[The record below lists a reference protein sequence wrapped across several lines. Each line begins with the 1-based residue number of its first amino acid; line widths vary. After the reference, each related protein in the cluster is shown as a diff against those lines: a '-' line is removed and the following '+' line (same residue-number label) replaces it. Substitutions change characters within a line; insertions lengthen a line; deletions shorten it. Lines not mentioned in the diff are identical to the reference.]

1 MKRYALWLAA
11 PAAFAL
17 PTGACTSDSPTGVP
31 AIRIDVAPSPVTL
44 ETDET
49 RQLTATV
56 RSTSGTVI
64 DHATVTWSSTSALVA
79 TVTQAGLVTAVGK
92 GTTQIQATF
101 TNVTGSA
108 LVTVNNATVLR
119 NVILYA
125 TEEFGLSEL
134 AVVKPDGTG
143 RRRLTTDQ
151 FGYFMPDIS
160 RDGRHIAFA
169 GLGGIYAMNADGTGT
184 TLVVSRGSSID
195 ATPAWS
201 PDGSRIAFRSMVDG
215 PFGSAGRIFVVN
227 VDGTGLRQLSP
238 DVPDP
243 NVVYYFDDSPTW
255 SPDGATIAFDRFGA
269 LAVINVD
276 GTGLTTLSTPE
287 GAETPSW
294 SPDGTHIAYTS
305 FINTRDVFVSNADG
319 SNPVRVT
326 SAPEQENNPRWSPD
340 SHRLVFCRVLNGFF
354 QLFTINA
361 DGTGETRLSANPNT
375 FECSPSWS
383 PVP

>member
-49 RQLTATV
+49 RPLTATV

-125 TEEFGLSEL
+125 T
-134 AVVKPDGTG
+134 
-143 RRRLTTDQ
+143 DQ

-169 GLGGIYAMNADGTGT
+169 GPGGIYAVNADGTGT

-276 GTGLTTLSTPE
+276 GTGLTTLSTAE

-305 FINTRDVFVSNADG
+305 FINTRDVFVSDADG

-326 SAPEQENNPRWSPD
+326 IAPEQENNPRWSPD

>member
-1 MKRYALWLAA
+1 M
-11 PAAFAL
+11 
-17 PTGACTSDSPTGVP
+17 TSAVK
-31 AIRIDVAPSPVTL
+31 AH
-44 ETDET
+44 ETVCP
-49 RQLTATV
+49 LTATV

-79 TVTQAGLVTAVGK
+79 NVTQAGLVTAVGK

-108 LVTVNNATVLR
+108 VVTVNNATVLR

-169 GLGGIYAMNADGTGT
+169 GPGGIYAMNAVGTGA

-227 VDGTGLRQLSP
+227 VDGTGLRS
-238 DVPDP
+238 
-243 NVVYYFDDSPTW
+243 
-255 SPDGATIAFDRFGA
+255 
-269 LAVINVD
+269 
-276 GTGLTTLSTPE
+276 E
-287 GAETPSW
+287 E
-294 SPDGTHIAYTS
+294 HTS
-305 FINTRDVFVSNADG
+305 ELQSQSNL
-319 SNPVRVT
+319 VC
-326 SAPEQENNPRWSPD
+326 
-340 SHRLVFCRVLNGFF
+340 RLL
-354 QLFTINA
+354 L
-361 DGTGETRLSANPNT
+361 EK
-375 FECSPSWS
+375 
-383 PVP
+383 

>member
-1 MKRYALWLAA
+1 MDSDPIIAGSTFRSYSFFFFSRRRRHTRW
-11 PAAFAL
+11 
-17 PTGACTSDSPTGVP
+17 TGD
-31 AIRIDVAPSPVTL
+31 
-44 ETDET
+44 
-49 RQLTATV
+49 
-56 RSTSGTVI
+56 
-64 DHATVTWSSTSALVA
+64 WSSDVCSSDL
-79 TVTQAGLVTAVGK
+79 TAVGK
-92 GTTQIQATF
+92 GTTQSQATF

-169 GLGGIYAMNADGTGT
+169 GPGGIYAMNADGTGT

-243 NVVYYFDDSPTW
+243 NVVY
-255 SPDGATIAFDRFGA
+255 
-269 LAVINVD
+269 
-276 GTGLTTLSTPE
+276 
-287 GAETPSW
+287 
-294 SPDGTHIAYTS
+294 
-305 FINTRDVFVSNADG
+305 
-319 SNPVRVT
+319 
-326 SAPEQENNPRWSPD
+326 
-340 SHRLVFCRVLNGFF
+340 
-354 QLFTINA
+354 
-361 DGTGETRLSANPNT
+361 
-375 FECSPSWS
+375 
-383 PVP
+383 

>member
-1 MKRYALWLAA
+1 
-11 PAAFAL
+11 
-17 PTGACTSDSPTGVP
+17 
-31 AIRIDVAPSPVTL
+31 
-44 ETDET
+44 
-49 RQLTATV
+49 
-56 RSTSGTVI
+56 
-64 DHATVTWSSTSALVA
+64 
-79 TVTQAGLVTAVGK
+79 
-92 GTTQIQATF
+92 
-101 TNVTGSA
+101 
-108 LVTVNNATVLR
+108 
-119 NVILYA
+119 
-125 TEEFGLSEL
+125 
-134 AVVKPDGTG
+134 
-143 RRRLTTDQ
+143 
-151 FGYFMPDIS
+151 
-160 RDGRHIAFA
+160 
-169 GLGGIYAMNADGTGT
+169 
-184 TLVVSRGSSID
+184 
-195 ATPAWS
+195 
-201 PDGSRIAFRSMVDG
+201 MVDG

-361 DGTGETRLSANPNT
+361 DGTGGTRLSANPNT